1 VNKLVNKIERDK
13 MDQEKARV
21 ALMMDVF
28 IWSMTDRKTG
38 DLIVS
43 KDGTEYKETKRG
55 RVREVGGSG
64 KAGVKKKET
73 QIYVKKLIDRKG
85 KERPDGFVAIEGMYN
100 DMLVAVQDDVVN
112 LIVAC
117 IETYADKY
125 KDEEDKVKEEVVE
138 FLAALKTGKIRDL
151 GEMQKVMDKGTDDTY
166 FLAQVITPIER
177 VWNEIGYR
185 KPELNVKQVAT
196 RVEKKIKI

>member
-1 VNKLVNKIERDK
+1 

-64 KAGVKKKET
+64 KAGVKKKEA

-85 KERPDGFVAIEGMYN
+85 KERSDGFVAIEGMYN

-166 FLAQVITPIER
+166 FLAQVITPVEK